1 MDLPK
6 TIFYLLISLIP
17 MSDSVESRVREA
29 QKENKQIEIILKF
42 VGLAEAISS

>member
-1 MDLPK
+1 MDVPK

-29 QKENKQIEIILKF
+29 QKENKQSEIILKF
-42 VGLAEAISS
+42 VGFAEAISS